1 MSGDG
6 LEGLLAAVHRL
17 TAQRMGPPVCGTA
30 GHGTGHVCLVPPA
43 GAGLPGIEEAIGSRF
58 GEPLR
63 LVTGTTTEAA
73 GGSAGLPL
81 RTPFGERIVEMRA
94 WAYGD
99 RWIGCGTVRADAADG
114 AVRPVVLVAERADP
128 AAASAPATWVDGIVA
143 VTGWETARA
152 RAVDW
157 PAVEAR
163 LGTPLPGDYKRLVEI
178 FGGAGAFD
186 GYLQLQVPD
195 AHDRSTDLVRHT
207 EWLGEWARTHGSR
220 LWEPYPVY
228 PAPGGL
234 LQWASTEQA
243 DGFYWLTGDPDPDRW
258 PVLAKEDVPDSW
270 ERFDGPTG
278 EFVHRM
284 LTEPDHPFST
294 ARWFDVHWY
303 QDYGPAAADEGCRV

>member
-17 TAQRMGPPVCGTA
+17 TAQRTGTPVCGTA
-30 GHGTGHVCLVPPA
+30 GHGAGHVCLVPPA

-63 LVTGTTTEAA
+63 LVTGGITEAA
-73 GGSAGLPL
+73 GGPAGLPL
-81 RTPFGERIVEMRA
+81 GTPFGERVVEMRA
-94 WAYGD
+94 WPYGD
-99 RWIGCGTVRADAADG
+99 RWIGCGTVRADDADG

-128 AAASAPATWVDGIVA
+128 AAGASAPATWVDGIVA
-143 VTGWETARA
+143 VTGWGTARA

-195 AHDRSTDLVRHT
+195 AHDRSADIVRHT

-270 ERFDGPTG
+270 QRFDGPAG

-303 QDYGPAAADEGCRV
+303 QDYGPAASDEGGV